1 MYRFIQGDNNGTE
14 AWNGCNQGLEQQSD
28 CSMHVPIL
36 HLHAKRMLKLS
47 NLAPTY
53 IEPNQHILESAKE
66 RKSF

>member
-14 AWNGCNQGLEQQSD
+14 AWNACSQGLEQQSD

-36 HLHAKRMLKLS
+36 HLHAKQILKLS